1 MEVDEALIRDMQN
14 YLQVKTGILY
24 FNKIKSTPKD
34 IMVSCPFH
42 KEGQER
48 KPSCGIKRYDDEK
61 GGAGQV
67 HCFSCGEQTNLIG
80 MLQKVL
86 GSLYNEVEV
95 ESRFHLRQMS
105 YQSILQEKPKP
116 LFKLPNE
123 IEYVPESILRRFR
136 GIYHPYLANR
146 GINQSTAEK
155 YDIGYEDE
163 NKHITFPIKDQ
174 QNRCVGIG
182 RRSIIGKHYYY
193 PQGMV
198 KPLYGLYEIT
208 FPVRCLYVVEGPF
221 NMWSLSQW
229 GKNAV
234 AMLGTGTSYQY
245 EQFKDLA
252 VDIYVLALDPDT
264 AGRNGTKKLA
274 EYLYSIGKNRIYV
287 CDVPFGKDIN
297 DLTQYEFKSCEVI
310 PYSEWKNKYKIL

>member
-1 MEVDEALIRDMQN
+1 MCTAL
-14 YLQVKTGILY
+14 LV
-24 FNKIKSTPKD
+24 
-34 IMVSCPFH
+34 
-42 KEGQER
+42 
-48 KPSCGIKRYDDEK
+48 
-61 GGAGQV
+61 
-67 HCFSCGEQTNLIG
+67 GEQTNLVG

-95 ESRFHLRQMS
+95 ESRFHLRQMA

-116 LFKLPNE
+116 LFSLPKE
-123 IEYVPESILRRFR
+123 VDMIPESLLKRFR
-136 GIYHPYLANR
+136 GVYHPYLASR
-146 GINQSTAEK
+146 GINEETAK
-155 YDIGYEDE
+155 RYDIGYEDS

-182 RRSIIGKHYYY
+182 RRSIIGKQYYY

-208 FPVRCLYVVEGPF
+208 FPVRCLWVVEGPF

-245 EQFKDLA
+245 EQFKDLQ
-252 VDIYVLALDPDT
+252 VDIFVLALDPDN

-274 EYLYSIGKNRIYV
+274 EYLQNIGKRRIFVY
-287 CDVPFGKDIN
+287 DIPEGKDVN
-297 DLTQYEFKSCEVI
+297 DLSYEEFRLYNVLSYE
-310 PYSEWKNKYKIL
+310 EWTNKYKNL